1 MSQPLKRSFRGHRTP
16 RGLERP
22 EVLVIGLGRFGSA
35 LATALIEEGH
45 DVLGVDESAVRVQ
58 DHAEA
63 LTRTLQADCT
73 SESSLRRIGAADM
86 STAVVCIGNNIESSV
101 LATAALVDIGVT
113 NIWAKAITEAH
124 GNILRRVG
132 AHHVVFPEADM
143 GRRVAHLLTGQL
155 MEYIAL
161 DDEFVLVELSVP
173 QSLVGVTLGHSDI
186 RAKFRVTVVCVK
198 PHDQPFT
205 YATSDTVLGA
215 DDLVVLAG
223 LRQDIDEFIAAMGT
237 RH

>member
-1 MSQPLKRSFRGHRTP
+1 MSHPLRRSLLGSRSS

-35 LATALIEEGH
+35 LAEALMEEGH
-45 DVLGVDESAVRVQ
+45 DVLGVDENAGRVQ
-58 DHAEA
+58 DHAER

-73 SESSLRRIGAADM
+73 TEAHLRRIGAADM

-101 LATAALVDIGVT
+101 LATAALVDLGVP
-113 NIWAKAITEAH
+113 NIWAKAITAAH

-161 DDEFVLVELSVP
+161 DDEFVLVELPVP
-173 QSLVGVTLGHSDI
+173 SGLVGVTLGQSEI
-186 RAKFRVTVVCVK
+186 RARFRVTVVCVK

-215 DDLVVLAG
+215 DDLVVIAG
-223 LRQDIDEFIAAMGT
+223 LREDIDEFIAET
-237 RH
+237 SR